1 MERLLQKV
9 GEEILPGV
17 RLLSNYLLNIFN
29 YILVV
34 SLVYMVVILLNLA
47 T

>member
-1 MERLLQKV
+1 MERLLQNV